1 MLHSSAYILSF
12 NPQSNPVRSA
22 VICCML
28 RLGSHA
34 LHLWR
39 PCPPFAGRTRW
50 VPRRL
55 GHLSR
60 ELTLG
65 RYEQLTPPLGSGVL
79 RSEREIRKKPHFSIQ
94 QVFPEAGAGLGTAEV
109 NQRVLPWKFTVWPE
123 GRGPSRAGTRAGSVN
138 APLPEC
144 ASGLSSSLHHRLPLQ
159 PQATS
164 TRSCVPPAGAS
175 ASPLVLNVPL
185 HSGQGGCLNCELD
198 QGAPL
203 LGTLWRPLVARRRKC
218 KRPTL
223 VLLSLVCYTSA
234 RF

>member
-123 GRGPSRAGTRAGSVN
+123 GEGTQQGGGLEQVLSM
-138 APLPEC
+138 LPF
-144 ASGLSSSLHHRLPLQ
+144 Q
-159 PQATS
+159 
-164 TRSCVPPAGAS
+164 
-175 ASPLVLNVPL
+175 NVPL
-185 HSGQGGCLNCELD
+185 ACPPLSIAGSLCNHKPPAPGPVFLLQE
-198 QGAPL
+198 PL
-203 LGTLWRPLVARRRKC
+203 LPLLFSMFLCAVVRA
-218 KRPTL
+218 
-223 VLLSLVCYTSA
+223 VV
-234 RF
+234 

>member
-109 NQRVLPWKFTVWPE
+109 NQRVLPWKFTMWPE
-123 GRGPSRAGTRAGSVN
+123 GRRPSRAGD
-138 APLPEC
+138 
-144 ASGLSSSLHHRLPLQ
+144 SSRFCQ
-159 PQATS
+159 
-164 TRSCVPPAGAS
+164 C
-175 ASPLVLNVPL
+175 SP
-185 HSGQGGCLNCELD
+185 SRMCL
-198 QGAPL
+198 
-203 LGTLWRPLVARRRKC
+203 W
-218 KRPTL
+218 L
-223 VLLSLVCYTSA
+223 VLLSPSQAPSATTSHQHPILCSSCRSLCFPSCSQCSSA
-234 RF
+234 QWSGRLFEL

>member
-12 NPQSNPVRSA
+12 NPQSNSVRSA

-65 RYEQLTPPLGSGVL
+65 RYERLTPPLGSGVL
-79 RSEREIRKKPHFSIQ
+79 RSERKIRKKPHFSIQ

-109 NQRVLPWKFTVWPE
+109 NQRVLPWKFTMWPE
-123 GRGPSRAGTRAGSVN
+123 GRGPSRVGYSEQVLSM
-138 APLPEC
+138 LPF
-144 ASGLSSSLHHRLPLQ
+144 Q
-159 PQATS
+159 
-164 TRSCVPPAGAS
+164 
-175 ASPLVLNVPL
+175 NVPL
-185 HSGQGGCLNCELD
+185 ACPPLSITGPPATPSHQHPVLCSSCRSE
-198 QGAPL
+198 PL
-203 LGTLWRPLVARRRKC
+203 LPLLFSMFLCAVVRA
-218 KRPTL
+218 
-223 VLLSLVCYTSA
+223 VV
-234 RF
+234 